1 MDQYSR
7 GYNPNWY
14 SHKFSQDNKNGS
26 NSKINKN
33 SYDVKSKSDYSYYNR
48 PVNSKS
54 GYNERNYDYNNGN
67 LNISRDSKDR
77 AKYYEPESTVNQW
90 NSSNSINSS
99 NRNSYY
105 RSNQRFS
112 NTIPNKKIESLA
124 AEQSLPRSN
133 SVPKLNSS
141 TLGYFKTS
149 NRMGNCYL
157 FNDI

>member
-14 SHKFSQDNKNGS
+14 PHKYNQDNKNGN

-33 SYDVKSKSDYSYYNR
+33 SYDIKSKSDYNYYNR
-48 PVNSKS
+48 PINSKS
-54 GYNERNYDYNNGN
+54 GYNNGN
-67 LNISRDSKDR
+67 VNISRDSKDR
-77 AKYYEPESTVNQW
+77 AKYYEPESTTNQW
-90 NSSNSINSS
+90 NSSSTSINSS

-105 RSNQRFS
+105 RPNQRYS
-112 NTIPNKKIESLA
+112 NTIPNKKIESLT

-149 NRMGNCYL
+149 NRMGNYYL
-157 FNDI
+157 